1 MNRGL
6 SFLGGL
12 LQALVSHLV
21 GIGSVLL
28 IATIG
33 WLVESGAQADWLVG
47 LKVAGYLWF
56 AAHGL
61 PINFEPGQILNIPH
75 DGFVYDVVPIGG
87 ALALLFISL
96 GFGRRIAGQA
106 QLWPAWLGLVLGYT
120 LLSLG
125 LNQLIQTPGI
135 YLDDWRVLMQ
145 PALAYALPAVLS
157 SLITAPPAT
166 GRSTRGGE
174 APERVWFANWRQQ
187 TLRRLHWGISAVL
200 PAAGRIALSSLL
212 AVALVSAS
220 SIALLLGFG
229 WVNVIALYE
238 SMQLTP
244 LGGIA
249 VTAGQLMLLPNFIL
263 YGMAWISGVGFAIG
277 DGSWVSPLTTE
288 LGPMPNLPFFAAL
301 PVQPWSGSLF
311 FVLAPILAGFLLTVM
326 STRFLDE
333 VRWEYATRASA
344 AMALASVTAVLTAA
358 TAWLAAE
365 FASGSV
371 APGRLSVVGITPWL
385 FALAIGVE
393 VGLGVLIGAV
403 VVAAP
408 TEGSIY
414 SQRR

>member
-6 SFLGGL
+6 SFLGGM

-21 GIGSVLL
+21 GIGSVLV

-33 WLVESGAQADWLVG
+33 WLIESGAQADWLLGV
-47 LKVAGYLWF
+47 KVAGFMWF
-56 AAHGL
+56 AAHGV
-61 PINFEPGQILNIPH
+61 PINFEPGMILNIAH
-75 DGFVYDVVPIGG
+75 DGFVYDLVPIGG
-87 ALALLFISL
+87 ALALLFMAL
-96 GFGRRIAGQA
+96 GFGRRVAGQS
-106 QLWPAWLGLVLGYT
+106 QLWPAWLGLIVGYV

-135 YLDDWRVLMQ
+135 YMDDWRVLMQ
-145 PALAYALPAVLS
+145 PALAYALPAILS
-157 SLITAPPAT
+157 SLITTPIPT
-166 GRSTRGGE
+166 ERGERAVE
-174 APERVWFANWRQQ
+174 APERIWFAHWRQRS
-187 TLRRLHWGISAVL
+187 LRRLHWGIAAVL
-200 PAAGRIALSSLL
+200 PAAGRIALSALL
-212 AVALVSAS
+212 AVALVSAAS
-220 SIALLLGFG
+220 MALMLGFG

-263 YGMAWISGVGFAIG
+263 YGMAWISGVGFSIG
-277 DGSWVSPLTTE
+277 DGSWVSPLVTE
-288 LGPMPNLPFFAAL
+288 LGPLPNLPFFAAL
-301 PVQPWSGSLF
+301 PVQPWAGSLF
-311 FVLAPILAGFLLTVM
+311 FVLVPILAGFILTVM

-333 VRWEYATRASA
+333 VRWEYGTRFSA
-344 AMALASVTAVLTAA
+344 AMALASVTAVLVAI
-358 TAWLAAE
+358 TAWLATE

-371 APGRLSVVGITPWL
+371 APGRLSVVGPTPWL

-393 VGLGVLIGAV
+393 VGIGVLIGAV

-408 TEGSIY
+408 TDGSSY

>member
-28 IATIG
+28 LSTIG
-33 WLVESGAQADWLVG
+33 WLVESGASADWLVG

-56 AAHGL
+56 AAHGV
-61 PINFEPGQILNIPH
+61 PINFDPGLILNIPH
-75 DGFVYDVVPIGG
+75 DGFVFDVVPIGG

-96 GFGRRIAGQA
+96 GFGRRIAGQP
-106 QLWPAWLGLVLGYT
+106 QLWPAWLGLLIGYSA
-120 LLSLG
+120 LSLG
-125 LNQLIQTPGI
+125 LNFLIQTPGI
-135 YLDDWRVLMQ
+135 HMDDWRVLMQ
-145 PALAYALPAVLS
+145 PAIAYTLPAVLS
-157 SLITAPPAT
+157 SLLTNTPAT
-166 GRSTRGGE
+166 ARQGRGAE
-174 APERVWFANWRQQ
+174 APERIGFANWRHRA
-187 TLRRLHWGISAVL
+187 LRRLHWGISAVL

-212 AVALVSAS
+212 IVSLVSAT

-229 WVNVIALYE
+229 WVHVITLYE

-263 YGMAWISGVGFAIG
+263 YGMSWISGAGFALG

-288 LGPMPNLPFFAAL
+288 LGPMPNLPLFAAL

-311 FVLAPILAGFLLTVM
+311 FVLTPVLAGFVLTVM

-333 VRWEYATRASA
+333 VRWEYATRAGA
-344 AMALASVTAVLTAA
+344 AMALASVSAVLTAA
-358 TAWLAAE
+358 TAWLASE
-365 FASGSV
+365 VASGSV
-371 APGRLSVVGITPWL
+371 APGRLSAVGVTPWL
-385 FALAIGVE
+385 FALLIGVE
-393 VGLGVLIGAV
+393 VGIGVLIGAL

-408 TEGSIY
+408 TDGSSY